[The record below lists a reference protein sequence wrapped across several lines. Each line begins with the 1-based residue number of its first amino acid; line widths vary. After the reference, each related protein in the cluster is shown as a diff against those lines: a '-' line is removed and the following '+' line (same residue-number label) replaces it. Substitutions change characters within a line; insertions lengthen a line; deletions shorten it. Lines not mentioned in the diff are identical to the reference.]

1 MLLLD
6 AFTVLVS
13 VTLMYSCE
21 QSQYYYL
28 SAVVSAISLCP
39 ISFTV
44 EPVFDHLYSSPYMVT
59 EKQVL
64 L

>member
-28 SAVVSAISLCP
+28 SAVVSAFSLCP

-44 EPVFDHLYSSPYMVT
+44 EPVFDHLYSSPYIT